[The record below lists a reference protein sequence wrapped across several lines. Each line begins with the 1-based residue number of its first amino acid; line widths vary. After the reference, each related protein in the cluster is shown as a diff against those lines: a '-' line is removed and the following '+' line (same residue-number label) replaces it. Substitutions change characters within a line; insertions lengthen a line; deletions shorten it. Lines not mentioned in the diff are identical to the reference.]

1 MIGTRP
7 RRLSFLPMSS
17 LAWRLLP
24 LCDEYDEHIEE
35 PSGGEEPVSLSA
47 LRRRMNDQLAV
58 IQQLQRRQRCI
69 GRIYVRLRRQ
79 RAHAKAQRA
88 LRWKLR
94 TGGITR
100 RSAARALSTHSSEKH
115 PTCLQTQHRS

>member
-1 MIGTRP
+1 MIGT

-17 LAWRLLP
+17 LAWRLFP
-24 LCDEYDEHIEE
+24 LCDEYDEHSEE

-58 IQQLQRRQRCI
+58 IQQLQRRRRCI
-69 GRIYVRLRRQ
+69 GRIYMRLRRQ

-94 TGGITR
+94 TGEITR
-100 RSAARALSTHSSEKH
+100 RSEARTLSRQSWGKHGSCLEKK
-115 PTCLQTQHRS
+115 RW